1 MVDPYIQEYNK
12 KARTRHYLMNYILE
26 KGLLDGA
33 RIPSENQLTQK
44 LKFSRGTVRH
54 AIGEY
59 DPVMKVKKVRGTKN
73 PDSSY
78 SVSITLRLPVRH
90 YVGATISD
98 LQEYVTECIEKYGGI
113 MVKSTSIEIEEW
125 G

>member
-54 AIGEY
+54 AIGDLVSEGILE
-59 DPVMKVKKVRGTKN
+59 RRSGSGTFF
-73 PDSSY
+73 S
-78 SVSITLRLPVRH
+78 SVSAESKHPLFQI
-90 YVGATISD
+90 
-98 LQEYVTECIEKYGGI
+98 GI
-113 MVKSTSIEIEEW
+113 FQSSC
-125 G
+125 